1 MRRDRRDRLVQLARR
16 VLKEKL
22 DLKAFKVNREY
33 RESRDPKGRL
43 ALWGLKGHRGLRE
56 PMELVYRRRLQVM
69 LEKSR

>member
-22 DLKAFKVNREY
+22 DPKAFKGNRESK
-33 RESRDPKGRL
+33 ENK
-43 ALWGLKGHRGLRE
+43 GLKAQPEPRVHKAHRDLRE
-56 PMELVYRRRLQVM
+56 PMELVYRWRLQVM